1 MAAPLRAR
9 YSVPQQQ
16 LFSASELRYVE
27 RRRYPL
33 DAVCLGDFR
42 IDRLFA
48 GNSKESSICPAGV
61 NPISIRPGCLPT
73 YAHTC
78 GTFLGASMEI
88 ARPQYCKKLS

>member
-27 RRRYPL
+27 RRPYPL

-48 GNSKESSICPAGV
+48 GNSKEIFRLPSRREPDQHPSRLLTDVCPYMRHISWREYGNRPA
-61 NPISIRPGCLPT
+61 PIL
-73 YAHTC
+73 
-78 GTFLGASMEI
+78 
-88 ARPQYCKKLS
+88 